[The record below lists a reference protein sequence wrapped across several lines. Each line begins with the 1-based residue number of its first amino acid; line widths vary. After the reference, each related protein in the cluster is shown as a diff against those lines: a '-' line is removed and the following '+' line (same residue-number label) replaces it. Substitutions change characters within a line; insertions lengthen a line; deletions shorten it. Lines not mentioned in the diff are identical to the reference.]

1 MGPNYEAKTFH
12 DDKMKTKS
20 ISSVDYM
27 EQLDEQRLQDINSR
41 REEIMESTDP
51 GKIWTWSGDRKYSLL
66 YVFDPT
72 TTKEEVKALS
82 VKLSDAYVK
91 EVINPAGEIMAK
103 FCLKYGVHIISDR
116 NSANG
121 MTLLSYVTKAQLEDV
136 ALSSVE
142 SLGKVGE

>member
-1 MGPNYEAKTFH
+1 MGPDYKEKTFH

-27 EQLDEQRLQDINSR
+27 KQLDEQRLEDINSR

-72 TTKEEVKALS
+72 TTKEEMKNLS

-91 EVINPAGEIMAK
+91 EVINPVGEVIAK
-103 FCLKYGVHIISDR
+103 FCLKYGIHIISDR

-121 MTLLSYVTKAQLEDV
+121 MTLLNYVMRAQLENM
-136 ALSSVE
+136 AASTME
-142 SLGKVGE
+142 ELGKAGE

>member
-1 MGPNYEAKTFH
+1 MTQEYNEKTYH

-27 EQLDEQRLQDINSR
+27 KQLDEQRLEDINSR
-41 REEIMESTDP
+41 REEIMEKADL
-51 GKIWTWSGDRKYSLL
+51 GDIWTWSGERKYNLL

-72 TTKEEVKALS
+72 TSEEEMKDLS

-91 EVINPAGEIMAK
+91 EVVNPMGEMLAK
-103 FCLKYGVHIISDR
+103 FCLKYGVHITEDR

-121 MTLLSYVTKAQLEDV
+121 TTMLNYIMQTQLEEL
-136 ALSSVE
+136 ASS
-142 SLGKVGE
+142 SLEDLMKGGK